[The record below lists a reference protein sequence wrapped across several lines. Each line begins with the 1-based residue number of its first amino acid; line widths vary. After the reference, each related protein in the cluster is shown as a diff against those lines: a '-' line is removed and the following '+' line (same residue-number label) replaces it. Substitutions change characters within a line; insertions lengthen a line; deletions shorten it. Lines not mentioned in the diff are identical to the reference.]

1 MIAIGRKTIMLALLG
16 ALAIVQSGCS
26 GFDGVELQG
35 GVFEA
40 MGIAGDLTKKKA
52 EPKLAKRNGLVVPPD
67 INALP
72 PPGSGRNAAEGTQS
86 WPKDP
91 EQLKIAKADLEKRRA
106 AKYCAEKDWWKM
118 SNPQEFN
125 RMTNNG
131 ALCQSALGKALSK
144 GLRGN

>member
-1 MIAIGRKTIMLALLG
+1 MTAIGKRITMLALLG
-16 ALAIVQSGCS
+16 FLAIVQSGCS
-26 GFDGVELQG
+26 GIDGVELQG

-72 PPGSGRNAAEGTQS
+72 APGSGQSGTPAAQS
-86 WPKDP
+86 WPQDP